1 MFLLNHVNP
10 KDAKGKIS
18 EAYAI
23 YPPPFPVPEPV
34 LLSSVSPELSY
45 IQSQGIRY
53 FMAHPKLDYG
63 LMAMIRYII
72 ACDIDFTFDI
82 KMNSDILKQ
91 AGGMSEKD
99 LENLRNNPEDAR
111 LEAFQKAML
120 LFVLKAIRT
129 PKEVTQE
136 DIDDLR
142 EHGWEDRDIY
152 DAVNNAAGMLA
163 SDIIFKAFRK

>member
-1 MFLLNHVNP
+1 MFLLNHVSP
-10 KDAKGKIS
+10 KDAKGKVS
-18 EAYAI
+18 ETYAI

-34 LLSSVSPELSY
+34 LLASVSPDLAY

-53 FMAHPKLDYG
+53 FMSHPKLDYG

-72 ACDIDFTFDI
+72 ACDIDFPFDI

-99 LENLRNNPEDAR
+99 LQNLKDNPENAP

-136 DIDDLR
+136 DVDDLR
-142 EHGWEDRDIY
+142 EHGWEDKAIY
-152 DAVNNAAGMLA
+152 DAVSNAAGMLA
-163 SDIIFKAFRK
+163 SNVIFKTFQK